1 MEESPSAERKVE
13 ISENLEEI
21 RDAVLASRSLNVVAR
36 LVAVSKYKPASDIVA
51 AYEAGQRHFGE
62 NYVQELSEKAPLVP
76 PDIKWHFIGRLQ
88 SNKCKALAAI
98 PNLWA
103 VETIDSGAKALKM
116 NDAWG
121 SAGHASPLNVFIQ
134 VNTSE
139 EENKGGVEQHEVLK
153 VARSVRESCA
163 SLNLLGLMTIG
174 SVEGSHQQ
182 PNPDFL
188 ALVRLR
194 DEIKAELGG
203 PELELSMGM
212 SDDFEHALEL
222 GATNVRVGSKIFGSR
237 LPKTAAA

>member
-1 MEESPSAERKVE
+1 
-13 ISENLEEI
+13 
-21 RDAVLASRSLNVVAR
+21 
-36 LVAVSKYKPASDIVA
+36 
-51 AYEAGQRHFGE
+51 
-62 NYVQELSEKAPLVP
+62 
-76 PDIKWHFIGRLQ
+76 
-88 SNKCKALAAI
+88 
-98 PNLWA
+98 
-103 VETIDSGAKALKM
+103 ETIDSRAKALKM

-139 EENKGGVEQHEVLK
+139 EENKGGVEQHEVLQ
-153 VARSVRESCA
+153 VARSVREACA

-174 SVEGSHQQ
+174 SVEGSHQH

-194 DEIKAELGG
+194 DEIKADLGG

-222 GATNVRVGSKIFGSR
+222 GATNVRVGSKIFGGR